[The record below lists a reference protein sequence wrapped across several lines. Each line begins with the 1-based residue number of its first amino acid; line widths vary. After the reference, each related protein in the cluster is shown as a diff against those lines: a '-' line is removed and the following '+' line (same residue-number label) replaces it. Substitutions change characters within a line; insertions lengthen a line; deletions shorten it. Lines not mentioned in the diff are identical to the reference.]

1 LCEAAAAMV
10 EHGLPAVTVVNQSNR
25 HLGLITEDD
34 LLGVLYDAE
43 A

>member
-1 LCEAAAAMV
+1 
-10 EHGLPAVTVVNQSNR
+10 VNQSNR